1 MAKQYAFI
9 DYTFILDTNT
19 WQHVS
24 QFESDLADFFSA
36 YNLECQRMNSI
47 GGQVGKRVFILRP
60 IAVLGSPKGP
70 SQTKPVST
78 KTMFKNVAKN
88 FGKK

>member
-19 WQHVS
+19 WQHVA
-24 QFESDLADFFSA
+24 QFESDLADFFGA
-36 YNLECQRMNSI
+36 YNVEAQRLNSI
-47 GGQVGKRVFILRP
+47 GGQAGKRIFILRP
-60 IAVLGSPKGP
+60 IQVISAPRAP
-70 SQTKPVST
+70 QQTTKST
-78 KTMFKNVAKN
+78 KRMFKDVAKN